1 MNRKCRKESEDRK
14 FERLLTNNKLIE
26 KNKMRLFI
34 YNIKHAFNS
43 LRKNAS
49 YSLLTIIGLSIGL
62 SVFLSISLFVYNE
75 NTVDQNITNYQRIY
89 RLYDVKENN
98 CGIGYELADV
108 ISQNYPEV
116 EANCALSRFEW
127 PMLLR
132 TNNNSFKFN
141 TGISAT
147 NTFFDVFDIKFVSK
161 IGNKPFPDKESI
173 ILTQATAKKLFGDED
188 PLGQVININNYF
200 KAKVS
205 AIIEGFPKNSS
216 IEAGYLI
223 NCEDKEMRM
232 STTCNNG
239 DCYNPMSHYL
249 LLKDKSSE
257 TQFITLFNKTIPQF
271 QSRVDSFAIQK
282 LTDIYLSDYKEG
294 SGSKMGNKS
303 FINIVSV
310 IGLIILILAIINYLN
325 FSLSLQH
332 SKIKEI
338 SIKKINGAGSFQ
350 LFFYYLAESL
360 IIIVLSTGF
369 SISFIYAFKDS
380 ISSVLGGD
388 LNIQVFQEPV
398 FIIMFIM
405 FLILI
410 LLINSIIPAYSL
422 LKLNVVNGLNKG
434 MKRNDKSG
442 VKTIFTT
449 TQFVASIVLLISVF
463 FIHKQLSFIESK
475 DLGFSQQNLLRIE
488 VPYKFENY
496 TALEQGIRDL
506 SFVENTSFSF
516 GCPGE
521 VNMTMGSGIDDID
534 MNIQCI
540 LVDSNFLKTFEISLI
555 NGRDFLGG
563 DFHESC
569 LFNEAAMKKIGWDNL
584 ENRKYNNGK
593 KGGYGVIGVV
603 NDFNVS
609 SLHNTQ
615 EPVCL
620 IYDDG
625 NSPSILSVRI
635 TPGQINQQIKQIKK
649 VWESILEDPF
659 EFQFYDAFFNTQY
672 QKERQLSNS
681 ITLMAIIA
689 IILTL
694 IGILG
699 QVIQTCAYRTKEIG
713 IRKVNGAK
721 VTEIVN
727 MLNLDFVKWVLIA
740 FLIAVPIAYYSINK
754 WLDNFAYKTPVSW
767 WVFIAAGSLVL
778 FITLTTVSW
787 QTLKVAKRNPV
798 DALRYE

>member
-1 MNRKCRKESEDRK
+1 
-14 FERLLTNNKLIE
+14 
-26 KNKMRLFI
+26 MRLFI
-34 YNIKHAFNS
+34 YNTKHAFNN
-43 LRKNAS
+43 LKKNAS

-75 NTVDQNITNYQRIY
+75 NTVDQSITNHKRIY
-89 RLYDVKENN
+89 RLYAEKEND

-108 ISQNYPEV
+108 IRQNYPEI
-116 EANCALSRFEW
+116 EANCAMSRFEW

-132 TNNNSFKFN
+132 TNNKSIKFN

-147 NTFFDVFDIKFVSK
+147 NNFFDVFDIKFISK
-161 IGNKPFPDKESI
+161 IGDKPFPEKASI
-173 ILTQATAKKLFGDED
+173 ILTQASAKKLFGDED

-200 KAKVS
+200 NAKVS
-205 AIIEGFPKNSS
+205 AIIEEFPENTS
-216 IEAGYLI
+216 IEAEYLL

-239 DCYNPMSHYL
+239 DCYNPMSLYL
-249 LLKDKSSE
+249 LLKDNSSE
-257 TQFITLFNKTIPQF
+257 TQFITQFNKTIPQF
-271 QSRVDSFAIQK
+271 QSRVDSFAIQE

-294 SGSKMGNKS
+294 SGSKMGNRS

-338 SIKKINGAGSFQ
+338 SIKKINGAGTLQ

-369 SISFIYAFKDS
+369 SVSFIYAFKGS
-380 ISSVLGGD
+380 ISLILGGN
-388 LNIQVFQEPV
+388 LNIQILQEPI
-398 FIIMFIM
+398 FIIMFIVVL
-405 FLILI
+405 LII
-410 LLINSIIPAYSL
+410 LLINSIIPAYAL
-422 LKLNVVNGLNKG
+422 LKLNVVDGLNNG
-434 MKRNDKSG
+434 IKRNDKSK
-442 VKTIFTT
+442 VKIIFTT

-488 VPYKFENY
+488 VPYKFKNH
-496 TALEQGIRDL
+496 TALAQGIRDL
-506 SFVENTSFSF
+506 NFVENTSFSF
-516 GCPGE
+516 GCPGQ

-563 DFHESC
+563 DFHKSC

-584 ENRKYNNGK
+584 ENRKYNNGR
-593 KGGYGVIGVV
+593 KGGYDVIGTVK
-603 NDFNVS
+603 DFNVS

-620 IYDDG
+620 LYDDG
-625 NSPSILSVRI
+625 NAPSVLSVRI
-635 TPGQINQQIKQIKK
+635 TSGQINQQIKQIRE
-649 VWESILEDPF
+649 VWESMMEDPF
-659 EFQFYDAFFNTQY
+659 EFQFYDAFFNAQY

-681 ITLMAIIA
+681 ITMMAIIA

-721 VTEIVN
+721 VIEIVN
-727 MLNLDFVKWVLIA
+727 MLNIDFVKWVLIA
-740 FLIAVPIAYYSINK
+740 FIIAVPIAYYSTNK
-754 WLDNFAYKTPVSW
+754 WLENFAYKTPISW
-767 WVFIAAGSLVL
+767 WVFIAAGIFVLV
-778 FITLTTVSW
+778 ITLITVSW
-787 QTLKVAKRNPV
+787 QTLKVARRNPV
-798 DALRYE
+798 EALRYE

>member
-1 MNRKCRKESEDRK
+1 MK
-14 FERLLTNNKLIE
+14 LLK
-26 KNKMRLFI
+26 
-34 YNIKHAFNS
+34 YNIKHAFNN
-43 LRKNAS
+43 LRRS
-49 YSLLTIIGLSIGL
+49 VTYSMLTIIGLTIGL
-62 SVFLSISLFVYNE
+62 TVFLSISLFVYNE

-89 RLYDVKENN
+89 RLFDAKENAS
-98 CGIGYELADV
+98 GLGYELADA
-108 ISQNYPEV
+108 ISQNYPEI
-116 EANCALSRFEW
+116 ESNCVMSRFEW

-132 TNNNSFKFN
+132 TDNKSIKFK
-141 TGISAT
+141 TGISTT
-147 NTFFDVFDIKFVSK
+147 NSFFDVFDIKFISK
-161 IGNKPFPDKESI
+161 ISDKPFSEKESI
-173 ILTQATAKKLFGDED
+173 ILTQASSKKLFGNKD

-200 KAKVS
+200 NAKVS
-205 AIIEGFPKNSS
+205 AIVEAFPKNTS
-216 IEAGYLI
+216 IEAEYLL
-223 NCEDKEMRM
+223 NCEDKKMRM

-257 TQFITLFNKTIPQF
+257 TQFISQFNKTIPQF
-271 QSRVDSFAIQK
+271 QSRVDSFAIQN
-282 LTDIYLSDYKEG
+282 LTDIYLAKYKEG

-350 LFFYYLAESL
+350 LFIYYLAESL
-360 IIIVLSTGF
+360 IIIVFSTVLS
-369 SISFIYAFKDS
+369 ILFIYAFKDF
-380 ISSVLGGD
+380 ISSVLGGE
-388 LNIQVFQEPV
+388 LNIQLFHEPV
-398 FIIMFIM
+398 FIIIFMVV
-405 FLILI
+405 LILI

-422 LKLNVVNGLNKG
+422 LKLNVVDGLKG
-434 MKRNDKSG
+434 MKRNNKSG

-475 DLGFSQQNLLRIE
+475 DLGFSQQNLLRID
-488 VPYKFENY
+488 VPYKFENH
-496 TALEQGIRDL
+496 TALEQSIRDL
-506 SFVENTSFSF
+506 NFVENTSFSF

-555 NGRDFLGG
+555 HGRDFLGG

-569 LFNEAAMKKIGWDNL
+569 LFNESAMKKIGWDNL
-584 ENRKYNNGK
+584 ENRKYKNGK
-593 KGGYGVIGVV
+593 KGGYDVVGVV

-609 SLHNTQ
+609 SIHNAQ

-635 TPGQINQQIKQIKK
+635 MPGQINLQVEQIKK
-649 VWESILEDPF
+649 VWKSILEDPF
-659 EFQFYDAFFNTQY
+659 EFQFYDAFFNAQY
-672 QKERQLSNS
+672 QKERRLSNS

-713 IRKVNGAK
+713 IRKVNGAS
-721 VTEIVN
+721 TFEIVN
-727 MLNLDFVKWVLIA
+727 MLNID
-740 FLIAVPIAYYSINK
+740 FLIWVIVAFGVAVPIAYFSIQS
-754 WLDNFAYKTPVSW
+754 WLENFAYKTQLNW
-767 WVFIAAGSLVL
+767 WVFVSAGSTIL
-778 FITLTTVSW
+778 FVTIITVSW
-787 QTLKVAKRNPV
+787 QTFRTARRNPV
-798 DALRYE
+798 EALRYE